1 MINDILEDSPIFF
14 YLIKLLNTKT
24 KVKFTLFLLCSI
36 ALNQLLKK
44 YIKEERPVPSNTYGM
59 PSGHAQM
66 MWFIV
71 WYNMNEIKNIYI
83 QLFLFLSALFISY
96 DRVRREKHTVKQ
108 VVVGTIIGSLFGYI
122 TSKF

>member
-14 YLIKLLNTKT
+14 YFIKLLNTKT
-24 KVKFTLFLLCSI
+24 KAKFTLLLLCSI

-71 WYNMNEIKNIYI
+71 WYNMNEIKNIHI

-96 DRVRREKHTVKQ
+96 DRVRREKHTMKQ
-108 VVVGTIIGSLFGYI
+108 VVVGTIIGSVFGYI